1 MPSVDDSNIMC
12 NLNNSSIS
20 NQDSPATSPPKSDF
34 LSKDMENLVSEI
46 KENLKLSTFKVKSQR
61 NRAARSRPYSIPSQS
76 CEDTMDCDLCS
87 SCSST
92 KSKCS
97 HINSMS
103 KRYNIGNSGH
113 LEANKLKETTD
124 NPYEM
129 LQELLKDGSL
139 IKEAVRRLQRGLS
152 PKQRYFYE
160 SEDDSARSSPHPN
173 LDFVC

>member
-1 MPSVDDSNIMC
+1 MPSVNDNMC
-12 NLNNSSIS
+12 ILNNSSLS
-20 NQDSPATSPPKSDF
+20 KDSPSSSPPKSDF

-46 KENLKLSTFKVKSQR
+46 KENLKLSNFKVKSQR
-61 NRAARSRPYSIPSQS
+61 NRAVRSRPYTIPSQS

-87 SCSST
+87 SCTAS

-97 HINSMS
+97 HVSSTS
-103 KRYNIGNSGH
+103 KRYSGNSGH
-113 LEANKLKETTD
+113 LEANKLKEATD

-139 IKEAVRRLQRGLS
+139 IKEAVRRLQKGLS

>member
-76 CEDTMDCDLCS
+76 CEDTMDCDRSFLVDLACA
-87 SCSST
+87 SCHSFVET
-92 KSKCS
+92 KTLISL
-97 HINSMS
+97 
-103 KRYNIGNSGH
+103 R
-113 LEANKLKETTD
+113 EA
-124 NPYEM
+124 
-129 LQELLKDGSL
+129 LL
-139 IKEAVRRLQRGLS
+139 
-152 PKQRYFYE
+152 
-160 SEDDSARSSPHPN
+160 
-173 LDFVC
+173 